1 MKRIVATGA
10 ALALTTLAACSSGGS
25 GPSAADGEPVVDGT
39 FTMGIDADPGNL
51 NPLLSTAETV
61 RSLTPFVYDNLL
73 HFDPETGEPKAWLA
87 EKWEATPTG
96 ATLTMK
102 KGITCHDG
110 TEFTAETAA
119 NVINW
124 AADPKNNS
132 ALLGVLVPEDV
143 KAESDTGQG
152 TVTVT
157 TESPNSFLLTQIG
170 SLEMVCQAALD
181 DPASIETKANGTG
194 MYQVEN
200 VLAGDSYTL
209 TRRDGY
215 TWGPEGGNK
224 SDTPGAPKTVV
235 LKVVDNDS
243 TRANLLLSGQLQ
255 LAGVGGPDEER
266 VAAQSEVV
274 NKQPFIVGQ
283 LYWNQLEGKPTADP
297 AVRVALTQA
306 LDLDALMQVAT
317 SGKGMRAQRLAMMN
331 PNPCSYDAATPNL
344 PKHDPAA
351 AGAALD
357 QAGWA
362 AGPDGKRA
370 KDGKPLEL
378 TLIHSRGDEAVA
390 ASMDLVRQ
398 QLAAVG
404 VTVKLESSDTTAFLE
419 KLYGEGTQ
427 AGFDVANQ
435 TVNINVPSLLTP
447 WNSGP
452 KPPGGRNAT
461 SIDNAGYNAEVE
473 KARAKTGAESC
484 PNWEAAEKSLYQ
496 SADSVPFAALDNV
509 TYAKGVRLA
518 LPNTVSAASV
528 QLVG

>member
-1 MKRIVATGA
+1 MKRIVAAGA
-10 ALALTTLAACSSGGS
+10 VLTMTALAACSSGGS
-25 GPSAADGEPVVDGT
+25 GNSAANGEPVVDGT
-39 FTMGIDADPGNL
+39 FTMGISADPGNL

-73 HFDPETGEPKAWLA
+73 HFDPETGEPRAWLA
-87 EKWEATPTG
+87 EKWESSATS
-96 ATLTMK
+96 ATLTLK
-102 KGITCHDG
+102 QGITCDDG
-110 TEFTAETAA
+110 SKFTAENAS

-132 ALLGVLVPEDV
+132 AMLGVLVPEDA
-143 KAESDTGQG
+143 KAEFDQASN
-152 TVTVT
+152 TVTVNT
-157 TESPNSFLLTQIG
+157 QAPNSFLLTQIG

-181 DPASIETKANGTG
+181 DPASIETKTNGTG
-194 MYQVEN
+194 MYKLDS

-209 TRRDGY
+209 SRREGY
-215 TWGPEGGNK
+215 TWGPEGGNR

-235 LKVVDNDS
+235 LKVVDNAS

-255 LAGVGGPDEER
+255 LAGVDGPDEDR
-266 VAAQSEVV
+266 VAAQTEAAVR
-274 NKQPFIVGQ
+274 QPFIVGQ
-283 LYWNQLEGKPTADP
+283 LYWNQLDGKPTADP

-306 LDLDALMQVAT
+306 LDLDALNQVAT
-317 SGKGMRAQRLAMMN
+317 SGKGRRAERLAMMN
-331 PNPCSYDAATPNL
+331 PNPCSYDAATPTL
-344 PKHDPAA
+344 PKHDAAA

-357 QAGWA
+357 KAGWA
-362 AGPDGKRA
+362 AGADGKRS

-378 TLIHSRGDEAVA
+378 TLIHSRDSEAVA

-398 QLAAVG
+398 QLEAVG
-404 VTVKLESSDTTAFLE
+404 VTVKLDSSDSTAFLE

-461 SIDNAGYNAEVE
+461 NIDNAGYNAEVAQART
-473 KARAKTGAESC
+473 KAGAESC
-484 PNWEAAEKSLYQ
+484 PNWEAAEKALYQ
-496 SADSVPFAALDNV
+496 TADSVPFAARDNV
-509 TYAKGVRLA
+509 TYAKGVRLI